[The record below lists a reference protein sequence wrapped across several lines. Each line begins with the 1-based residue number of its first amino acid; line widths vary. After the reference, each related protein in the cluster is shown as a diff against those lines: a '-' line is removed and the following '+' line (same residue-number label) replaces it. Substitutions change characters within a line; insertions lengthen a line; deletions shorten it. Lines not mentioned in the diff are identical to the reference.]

1 MSGRRFL
8 RLSSVCSREQSGNVE
23 SMLQR
28 GEIPTV
34 VLASGN
40 IVYFKILHPNYRK
53 VGESLQQGVTKYSIY
68 TFNPSQP
75 VPIHP

>member
-1 MSGRRFL
+1 
-8 RLSSVCSREQSGNVE
+8 
-23 SMLQR
+23 MLQR

-34 VLASGN
+34 VLASGD
-40 IVYFKILHPNYRK
+40 IVYLKILHPNYSK
-53 VGESLQQGVTKYSIY
+53 VGESLQQGVTKYSID